1 MLDTH
6 ASSPGAGDNF
16 YELITLGD
24 LAFSEGRHSDAIE
37 YYQQAVQYRRAN
49 PRIWYNLGQSY
60 EALGKFDL
68 ASDCYR
74 RM

>member
-6 ASSPGAGDNF
+6 ASSSSTPENY

-24 LAFSEGRHSDAIE
+24 LAFSEGRYDDAIM
-37 YYQQAVQYRRAN
+37 YYQQGVQFRRAN

>member
-6 ASSPGAGDNF
+6 ASSPSAAENY
-16 YELITLGD
+16 YELITQGD
-24 LAFSEGRHSDAIE
+24 IAFSEERYSDAIE
-37 YYQQAVQYRRAN
+37 YYQQAVQFRRAN

-60 EALGKFDL
+60 EALGKYDL
-68 ASDCYR
+68 ASECFR